1 MRVAQTKPLFAWD
14 CLDDSPTL
22 KTIRQLL
29 AAVPDGRLLDSLKTA
44 RGKGRDDYAITS
56 LWGVLLLTVALR
68 HPTTE
73 ACLAEL
79 RRNASLRRLIGLG
92 SEEGVPRKWNMSR
105 FLDTLGRQP
114 HLALLHEV
122 FNVMARRLAEVVPDL
137 GRETAGDATSLNAR
151 RKKEKVAGNEKAD
164 GLPQP
169 AGGRKEYTDQD
180 GKVTKVV
187 EWFGYK
193 LHLLVDV
200 NHEVSLAYQV
210 TSTKAGDG
218 ETLPA
223 VLTEAKANLP
233 KHRIKTLAY
242 DKAADP
248 RDVHRVLHK
257 AKIKPLIQ
265 NRSLWNEE
273 PERMLP
279 GHDGSSN
286 VVYNEAGTLY
296 CYARV
301 SQPMVRHPMAYIG
314 HEPQRQTL
322 KYRCPAMHEGWPCP
336 MSSICN
342 AGKTYGKTV
351 RVKQQIDLRR
361 FPAIPRA
368 TKKFERLYEGRTA
381 VERVN
386 GRLKLFWG
394 ADDGNIVGARRFHAL
409 VGVVMVVH
417 LGFATLL
424 AASPRREG
432 TLGKM
437 KLSPIAQALQTQLV
451 A

>member
-79 RRNASLRRLIGLG
+79 RRNESLRRLIGLG

-151 RKKEKVAGNEKAD
+151 RKKEKAAGNEKAD

-286 VVYNEAGTLY
+286 VVYNESGTLY
-296 CYARV
+296 CYDRV

-368 TKKFERLYEGRTA
+368 TKKFERLYKGRTA
-381 VERVN
+381 AERVN

-437 KLSPIAQALQTQLV
+437 KLSPIAQALQTQL
-451 A
+451 AA

>member
-151 RKKEKVAGNEKAD
+151 RKKEQAAGNEKAD

-200 NHEVSLAYQV
+200 NHEVSLAYQG

-296 CYARV
+296 CYDRV

-336 MSSICN
+336 MSSICSSSTT
-342 AGKTYGKTV
+342 AG
-351 RVKQQIDLRR
+351 L
-361 FPAIPRA
+361 AIWCAARCGSVCAP
-368 TKKFERLYEGRTA
+368 FGRT
-381 VERVN
+381 R
-386 GRLKLFWG
+386 G
-394 ADDGNIVGARRFHAL
+394 ACASSVSAMRRR
-409 VGVVMVVH
+409 
-417 LGFATLL
+417 T
-424 AASPRREG
+424 
-432 TLGKM
+432 
-437 KLSPIAQALQTQLV
+437 
-451 A
+451 

>member
-151 RKKEKVAGNEKAD
+151 RKKEQAAGNEKAD

-296 CYARV
+296 CYDRV

-361 FPAIPRA
+361 FPPIPRA
-368 TKKFERLYEGRTA
+368 TKKFERLYKRRTA
-381 VERVN
+381 AERVN

-437 KLSPIAQALQTQLV
+437 KLSPIAQALQTQL
-451 A
+451 AA

>member
-29 AAVPDGRLLDSLKTA
+29 AAVPDGRLFDSLKTA

-79 RRNASLRRLIGLG
+79 RRNESLRRLIGLG

-151 RKKEKVAGNEKAD
+151 RKKEKAAGNEKAD

-265 NRSLWNEE
+265 NRSLWKEE

-296 CYARV
+296 CYDRV

-381 VERVN
+381 
-386 GRLKLFWG
+386 
-394 ADDGNIVGARRFHAL
+394 A
-409 VGVVMVVH
+409 
-417 LGFATLL
+417 
-424 AASPRREG
+424 
-432 TLGKM
+432 
-437 KLSPIAQALQTQLV
+437 
-451 A
+451 